1 MDAYIPLIVSA
12 LGGTLL
18 GPVVARLLGGSGMLG
33 VIGGVLGGVAAH
45 YGAEAGNVGQ
55 LLGSSPMMVHL
66 QNFIEGGI
74 GGGVLGLLAGLVLK
88 KR

>member
-18 GPVVARLLGGSGMLG
+18 GPVVARLLGGGGLVG
-33 VIGGVLGGVAAH
+33 VVGGVLGGVAAH
-45 YGAEAGNVGQ
+45 YGAEAGGIGQ

-74 GGGVLGLLAGLVLK
+74 GGGVFGLLAGLAVK

>member
-1 MDAYIPLIVSA
+1 METYIPLIVSA
-12 LGGTLL
+12 LGGTVL
-18 GPVVARLLGGSGMLG
+18 GPAVARLLGGSGMVG

-45 YGAEAGNVGQ
+45 YGAEAGGVGQ
-55 LLGSSPMMVHL
+55 LLGSSPMMIHQ

-74 GGGVLGLLAGLVLK
+74 GGGVFGLLAGLAVK